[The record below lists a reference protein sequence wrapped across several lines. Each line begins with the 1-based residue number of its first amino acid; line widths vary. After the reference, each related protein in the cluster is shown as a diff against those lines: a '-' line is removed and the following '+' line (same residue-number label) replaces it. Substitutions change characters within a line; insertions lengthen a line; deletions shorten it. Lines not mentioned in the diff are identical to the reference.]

1 MCLIDFGLSVE
12 QDDGDILS
20 AQDSMPKILQ
30 NYSKKRPRPRR
41 NFDILEF
48 KDPNLF
54 IAHLSKGSILLV
66 DKPWLEVVKSL
77 EAQPVHRHIYGT

>member
-1 MCLIDFGLSVE
+1 MCLIYFGLPVE

-20 AQDSMPKILQ
+20 AQDSMARILQ
-30 NYSKKRPRPRR
+30 SFSKKRPRPRR

-48 KDPNLF
+48 KDPVLF
-54 IAHLSKGSILLV
+54 IAHLSKSSVLLV